1 MFIYVNMDK
10 DRMVQWI
17 LLVSVDVSV
26 FCSPL
31 AEMMEFH
38 KDLEAHPCF

>member
-1 MFIYVNMDK
+1 MEWCSGF
-10 DRMVQWI
+10 

-31 AEMMEFH
+31 SELMEFY
-38 KDLEAHPCF
+38 KDLEAHRCFWLGCFM